1 MSGMSTAAA
10 AITAA
15 LWGGDVASKI
25 TAMNLGTYNPYREF
39 NAAVND
45 LFFSSTGLSMIPEM
59 SYNHFGDIKGYYV
72 ATYLRDFILGTFV
85 YWATAGIWHLVIYR
99 ILGGTLFTS
108 KKRAFPSFETILD
121 QMCLAQ
127 SSLVVYAG
135 LPVLSELMIENKIT
149 RVYFYIDEVG
159 GWGPYFLY
167 FFMYIALVEIG
178 IYWMHRT
185 LHTNKF
191 LYKYVHG
198 LHHKYNKALT
208 LTPWAS
214 LAFNPLDG
222 VLQVFRFRPSDTY
235 PLFCPLLN
243 ILSECSPVLTTL
255 SPLLH
260 LFTFSP

>member
-1 MSGMSTAAA
+1 MSSASA

-15 LWGGDVASKI
+15 IWGGDVASKI
-25 TAMNLGTYNPYREF
+25 AAMNVGIYNPYREF
-39 NAAVND
+39 NAGVND
-45 LFFSSTGLSMIPEM
+45 LFFSSTGLSALSEW
-59 SYNHFGDIKGYYV
+59 SYSQFGEVKGYYIS
-72 ATYLRDFILGTFV
+72 TYLRDFLLGTLV

-99 ILGGTLFTS
+99 ILGNSLFTS
-108 KKRAFPSFETILD
+108 KKRAFPSKDTIID

-127 SSLVVYAG
+127 SSLVVYAA

-149 RVYFYIDEVG
+149 RVYFYIYEVG

-167 FFMYIALVEIG
+167 FFLYIALVEIG

-198 LHHKYNKALT
+198 LHHKYNNAVT

-214 LAFNPLDG
+214 LAFNPIDG
-222 VLQVFRFRPSDTY
+222 VLQVTIIIFSHHESSSYTAGKPSYFDD
-235 PLFCPLLN
+235 
-243 ILSECSPVLTTL
+243 
-255 SPLLH
+255 
-260 LFTFSP
+260 